1 MNFYFASRISKALAR
16 TLVLGALASASAAF
30 AQSHTVTATVP
41 FPFEVN
47 GQKLPAGPYRLD
59 QMSAHILNVR
69 STTNHAAVTVITNEE
84 QRFEPTSRGKLVFR
98 KYGHRYFLSQVWA
111 PGSSIGQSCVKS
123 RAEKEVQLAK
133 IETAAPDVTLALISL
148 PR

>member
-1 MNFYFASRISKALAR
+1 MNFHFASRISKTLAR

-30 AQSHTVTATVP
+30 AQSHSVTATVP
-41 FPFEVN
+41 FPFEVS
-47 GQKLPAGPYRLD
+47 GQKLSAGPYRLD
-59 QMSAHILNVR
+59 QMSAHILAIR
-69 STTNHAAVTVITNEE
+69 STTSHTMATVITNSE
-84 QRFEPTSRGKLVFR
+84 QRFEPTSGGKLVFR

-133 IETAAPDVTLALISL
+133 TEAAAPDVTLALNSL